1 MDGQERKKR
10 IVVSNG
16 RECCMS
22 NSKASDVEG
31 AQLVA
36 LYRFPVKGL
45 RAESLQQTILHP
57 GQGISGDREW
67 ALSNDDLPVAA
78 DGAWTHCGAFERL
91 TIRPEI
97 ALWRAEIPPQSR
109 PVLRG
114 PNGETIAF
122 DAEGAVSKESIE
134 LSQTPF
140 SSSIRLRHAK
150 DGYWDHADGAISI
163 INLATVEEIER
174 ASGHSIDPLRFR
186 GNLYVRAEPWSEF
199 DWLGRP
205 LDFGEIALD
214 VTRPIDRCRTISVNP
229 DSGLSEGNVLA
240 ELMRGFGH
248 IYCGVYAKVVRGGV
262 LKPGIGGYVRGPINR
277 DILTMSAK
285 PDTAPKM
292 KDWPRVATVHA
303 VRDETS
309 DTRSITLIDPL
320 APLEAWATYATGQH
334 VKLHNLDGEGTWRT
348 YTVSSVDAGLVR
360 ITVKRDIGP
369 GSGAVHRLSVGD
381 TIKISGPMGE
391 FTLPEGTDPIVFL
404 TAGIGITPTAVMA
417 KRLADDGSE
426 RGVNIIHVEKS
437 RLNAALWPEIN
448 EAVERMQNATAELW
462 TTKDA
467 TGDRSGRPDLNIIA
481 KRAVETGAVVLICGP
496 EGFIAAAQ
504 EACFDAGLSEDKVR
518 YEAFV
523 SPGMD
528 IEMRQPSQSGPF
540 SVRFEKS
547 GVDAVWTP
555 SQGTLLD
562 LAERHGIAVP
572 NHCRAGVCG
581 TCRAAIRSGE
591 VNKLTG
597 AQSRQGVVLTC
608 CSVPASTVVL
618 DL

>member
-1 MDGQERKKR
+1 
-10 IVVSNG
+10 
-16 RECCMS
+16 MS
-22 NSKASDVEG
+22 DSEAHGVEDV
-31 AQLVA
+31 QLAA

-45 RAESLQQTILHP
+45 RAESLQQTTLHP

-67 ALSNDDLPVAA
+67 ALSNDDLPVAT

-91 TIRPEI
+91 AIRPEM
-97 ALWRAEIPPQSR
+97 ALWHAEIAPQSR
-109 PVLRG
+109 PILRG
-114 PNGETIAF
+114 PNGEIIAF
-122 DAEGAVSKESIE
+122 DAEGAVSKGSIE
-134 LSQTPF
+134 LFQTPF

-163 INLATVEEIER
+163 INLATLEEIER
-174 ASGHSIDPLRFR
+174 ASGHSLDPLRFR

-199 DWLGRP
+199 DWLGRQ
-205 LDFGEIALD
+205 LDFGEITLD
-214 VTRPIDRCRTISVNP
+214 VIRPIDRCRTTSVNP

-262 LKPGIGGYVRGPINR
+262 LKPDVSGYVRGPIDH
-277 DILTMSAK
+277 DILAISAK
-285 PDTAPKM
+285 EDTAPKM
-292 KDWPRVATVHA
+292 TDWPRVATVHA
-303 VRDETS
+303 VQDETS
-309 DTRSITLIDPL
+309 DTRSVVFIDPL
-320 APLEAWATYATGQH
+320 ASLEAWANYATGQYI
-334 VKLHNLDGEGTWRT
+334 KLHNLDGEGTWRT

-360 ITVKRDIGP
+360 VTVKRDMGP
-369 GSGAVHRLSVGD
+369 GSRAVHRLNVGD
-381 TIKISGPMGE
+381 TIKISGPMGG
-391 FTLPEGTDPIVFL
+391 FTLPEGAEPLVFL
-404 TAGIGITPTAVMA
+404 TAGIGITPTVAMA
-417 KRLADDGSE
+417 KHLADDGSE
-426 RGVNIIHVEKS
+426 RDVNFIHVERS

-467 TGDRSGRPDLNIIA
+467 TGDRGGRPDLRAIA
-481 KRAVETGAVVLICGP
+481 KRAVETGAIVMICGP
-496 EGFIAAAQ
+496 EGFTTAAQ
-504 EACFDAGLSEDKVR
+504 EACFDAGLPEDKVR

-523 SPGMD
+523 SPGTD
-528 IEMRQPSQSGPF
+528 IEMRQPSQRGPF
-540 SVRFEKS
+540 PVRFEKS

-581 TCRAAIRSGE
+581 TCQTTIRSGE

-597 AQSRQGVVLTC
+597 VQSRQGVVLTC
-608 CSVPASTVVL
+608 CSVPVSTVVL